1 MDGKNIKEFPDVV
14 NKLSAP
20 YKKSQFEK
28 QRAEAE
34 AKRKREEAENEAAL
48 QDFVKSFDDED
59 DNPNAVSAGPHGG
72 GYGYGQQLGPP
83 RRQQYGSGMPTGG
96 RGGLPSAQGRGMSSG
111 PGSLGPPPQSMG
123 RSGPGSLGPP
133 PPSRGFNGGMNAFE
147 RPPPPPRGPSGGYG
161 QPPPRGPAAAFE
173 RYDQP
178 PQPSRNRDHNPRRSF
193 YDDIEREP
201 RQQAPRSKMPA
212 AFSTSDDE
220 DDRSQ
225 STSRRAPE
233 PEVAKPTIQM
243 SNLPPGT
250 SPAAIKALLPSGITV
265 EGVRIMPPTGAA
277 SVTERKSM
285 SAIVTLSKE
294 TAASDID
301 SAVSQLRDHYLGYGF
316 YLSLS
321 RHLSTAALS
330 SAPIP
335 SLTTG
340 QTATQPFGA
349 KQAVIEDPVKAAH
362 MHAPP
367 GSYRGI
373 APPSSYHAPAAKP
386 TGPVFHVP
394 VQPPSD
400 IRELRLIHKTLEN
413 LLTHGPEFEALLM
426 SRPDVQREEKWAWI
440 WDARSVGGIW
450 YRWRLWELLTGA
462 ENKPGRYLPV
472 FEDMPAW
479 RAPEK
484 ELPFQYVTSL
494 EEFVEEDE
502 YNSSSEDESDNED
515 RGRDRRGME
524 ITPKKEETETFLN
537 PLQKA
542 HFTHLLARLPSN
554 VQKLRRGDV
563 ARVTAFALKM
573 AKRGAGECVDMC
585 VRNVLRPYSATGAN
599 PAYEPSE
606 AEEGEGEGKGKDT
619 SAASLVGLRLIP
631 DIIASALNSG
641 VSSARVYRQLFE
653 KTIDQR
659 RVFERLGKLDR
670 KMGWGRM
677 STEKW
682 KTNVKGELNRWKDS
696 CLFMP
701 GAPEAWLET
710 FLNPKISPD
719 EEAQQKH
726 REEEEE
732 RRKKESRWKAVK
744 EGEAKAR
751 EVEMADAPQ
760 ASVEVEEEE
769 DGAPMEDEELD
780 GVPMEEDNG
789 APMEEDE
796 DLDGA
801 PMAEDAGEP
810 MVMDEDDSNQ
820 ASPPLVQ
827 SIEQVSEIGAGPAI
841 RRRPRAE
848 DMFADSGS
856 EGEDK

>member
-34 AKRKREEAENEAAL
+34 AKRKREEAENAAAL

-59 DNPNAVSAGPHGG
+59 DNPNPVHGG
-72 GYGYGQQLGPP
+72 GYNGGGYGQSGPP
-83 RRQQYGSGMPTGG
+83 RRHYGSAMPIGG
-96 RGGLPSAQGRGMSSG
+96 RGGFSSAQGRGMNSG

-133 PPSRGFNGGMNAFE
+133 PPSRGFNVGVNAFDQ
-147 RPPPPPRGPSGGYG
+147 PPPPHRGPSGGYN

-178 PQPSRNRDHNPRRSF
+178 PPPSRNRDHNDRRSF
-193 YDDIEREP
+193 YDGIEREP
-201 RQQAPRSKMPA
+201 RHQAPRPKMPA

-225 STSRRAPE
+225 LSSRRAPE

-243 SNLPPGT
+243 SNLPPAT
-250 SPAAIKALLPSGITV
+250 SPAAIKALLPASITV

-277 SVTERKSM
+277 SGTERKSM

-330 SAPIP
+330 SAPVL

-349 KQAVIEDPVKAAH
+349 KQALIEDSVKTTH

-373 APPSSYHAPAAKP
+373 APPSSYHGPAAKP

-394 VQPPSD
+394 VSPPSD

-484 ELPFQYVTSL
+484 ELPFQYVTNI
-494 EEFVEEDE
+494 EEFVEEDD
-502 YNSSSEDESDNED
+502 YNSSEEDESDED
-515 RGRDRRGME
+515 EGRGRDRRGME
-524 ITPKKEETETFLN
+524 IQPKKEENETFLN

-542 HFTHLLARLPSN
+542 HLTHLLARLPSN

-573 AKRGAGECVDMC
+573 AKRGAPEVVDMC
-585 VRNVLRPYSATGAN
+585 VQNVLRPYSATGAN
-599 PAYEPSE
+599 PGYEPPE
-606 AEEGEGEGKGKDT
+606 REDGEGEGKVEDT

-659 RVFERLGKLDR
+659 RVFEKLGKLDR

-682 KTNVKGELNRWKDS
+682 KTNLKGELNRWKES

-701 GAPEAWLET
+701 GAPEQWLET
-710 FLNPKISPD
+710 FLNPKISAE
-719 EEAQQKH
+719 EEAQQKA

-732 RRKKESRWKAVK
+732 RKKKESRWKAVK

-751 EVEMADAPQ
+751 EVEMADAPH
-760 ASVEVEEEE
+760 ASVDADENA

-780 GVPMEEDNG
+780 GMPMEEDNG

-796 DLDGA
+796 DVDGV
-801 PMAEDAGEP
+801 PMAEDNGEP
-810 MVMDEDDSNQ
+810 MPMDEDDTKPT
-820 ASPPLVQ
+820 SPTVVQ
-827 SIEQVSEIGAGPAI
+827 SVEPASETGGVPAV

>member
-1 MDGKNIKEFPDVV
+1 
-14 NKLSAP
+14 
-20 YKKSQFEK
+20 
-28 QRAEAE
+28 
-34 AKRKREEAENEAAL
+34 
-48 QDFVKSFDDED
+48 
-59 DNPNAVSAGPHGG
+59 
-72 GYGYGQQLGPP
+72 
-83 RRQQYGSGMPTGG
+83 
-96 RGGLPSAQGRGMSSG
+96 
-111 PGSLGPPPQSMG
+111 
-123 RSGPGSLGPP
+123 
-133 PPSRGFNGGMNAFE
+133 
-147 RPPPPPRGPSGGYG
+147 
-161 QPPPRGPAAAFE
+161 
-173 RYDQP
+173 
-178 PQPSRNRDHNPRRSF
+178 
-193 YDDIEREP
+193 
-201 RQQAPRSKMPA
+201 
-212 AFSTSDDE
+212 
-220 DDRSQ
+220 
-225 STSRRAPE
+225 
-233 PEVAKPTIQM
+233 
-243 SNLPPGT
+243 
-250 SPAAIKALLPSGITV
+250 
-265 EGVRIMPPTGAA
+265 MPPTGAA
-277 SVTERKSM
+277 SATERKSM

-335 SLTTG
+335 SITTG

-349 KQAVIEDPVKAAH
+349 KQAFVEDLVKSTH

-367 GSYRGI
+367 VSYRGI

-386 TGPVFHVP
+386 IGPVFHVP
-394 VQPPSD
+394 VSPPSD

-413 LLTHGPEFEALLM
+413 LLTHGPGFEALLM

-484 ELPFQYVTSL
+484 ELPFQYVTSI
-494 EEFVEEDE
+494 EEFVEEDD
-502 YNSSSEDESDNED
+502 YNSSEEDESDEEEG

-524 ITPKKEETETFLN
+524 IQPKIEENETFLN

-573 AKRGAGECVDMC
+573 AKRGAFEVVDMC
-585 VRNVLRPYSATGAN
+585 VQNVLRPYSATGAN
-599 PAYEPSE
+599 PRCEPHE
-606 AEEGEGEGKGKDT
+606 REDREGERKVEDT

-659 RVFERLGKLDR
+659 RTFEKLGKLDR
-670 KMGWGRM
+670 KLGWGRM

-701 GAPEAWLET
+701 GAPEQWLET
-710 FLNPKISPD
+710 FLNPKISAE
-719 EEAQQKH
+719 EEAQQKT
-726 REEEEE
+726 REEDEE
-732 RRKKESRWKAVK
+732 RKRKESRWKAVK

-751 EVEMADAPQ
+751 EVEMADAPH
-760 ASVEVEEEE
+760 APVNGDEEG

-780 GVPMEEDNG
+780 GMPMEEDNG

-796 DLDGA
+796 DVDGA
-801 PMAEDAGEP
+801 PMAEDDGEP
-810 MVMDEDDSNQ
+810 MIMDEDDTKPT
-820 ASPPLVQ
+820 SPTVVQ
-827 SIEQVSEIGAGPAI
+827 SVEPASEAGGVSAV

>member
-1 MDGKNIKEFPDVV
+1 
-14 NKLSAP
+14 
-20 YKKSQFEK
+20 
-28 QRAEAE
+28 
-34 AKRKREEAENEAAL
+34 
-48 QDFVKSFDDED
+48 
-59 DNPNAVSAGPHGG
+59 
-72 GYGYGQQLGPP
+72 
-83 RRQQYGSGMPTGG
+83 
-96 RGGLPSAQGRGMSSG
+96 
-111 PGSLGPPPQSMG
+111 
-123 RSGPGSLGPP
+123 
-133 PPSRGFNGGMNAFE
+133 
-147 RPPPPPRGPSGGYG
+147 
-161 QPPPRGPAAAFE
+161 
-173 RYDQP
+173 
-178 PQPSRNRDHNPRRSF
+178 
-193 YDDIEREP
+193 
-201 RQQAPRSKMPA
+201 
-212 AFSTSDDE
+212 
-220 DDRSQ
+220 
-225 STSRRAPE
+225 
-233 PEVAKPTIQM
+233 
-243 SNLPPGT
+243 
-250 SPAAIKALLPSGITV
+250 
-265 EGVRIMPPTGAA
+265 
-277 SVTERKSM
+277 M

-321 RHLSTAALS
+321 RHLSTAALQ

-340 QTATQPFGA
+340 HSATQPFGA
-349 KQAVIEDPVKAAH
+349 KQAVIEDPAKAAH

-373 APPSSYHAPAAKP
+373 APPSSYHTPAAKP

-413 LLTHGPEFEALLM
+413 LLTHGPEFEALLT
-426 SRPDVQREEKWAWI
+426 SRPEVQREEKWAWI

-462 ENKPGRYLPV
+462 ENKPGRYVPV

-484 ELPFQYVTSL
+484 ELPFQYVTNL
-494 EEFVEEDE
+494 EEFVEEDD
-502 YNSSSEDESDNED
+502 YNSSSEDESEDED
-515 RGRDRRGME
+515 RGRDRRGMDM
-524 ITPKKEETETFLN
+524 TPKKEENETFLN

-585 VRNVLRPYSATGAN
+585 VRNVLRPYSCTSAN
-599 PAYEPSE
+599 PSYSLPEQ
-606 AEEGEGEGKGKDT
+606 EEGEGEGKVEDT

-631 DIIASALNSG
+631 DLIASALNSG

-659 RVFERLGKLDR
+659 RVFEKLGKLDR
-670 KMGWGRM
+670 KMEWGRM
-677 STEKW
+677 SSEKW
-682 KTNVKGELNRWKDS
+682 KTNVRGELGRWKDS

-701 GAPEAWLET
+701 GAPEGWLET
-710 FLNPKISPD
+710 FNNPKVSPE
-719 EEAQQKH
+719 EEA
-726 REEEEE
+726 RDRARAEEEEK
-732 RRKKESRWKAVK
+732 RKKESRWKAVK

-751 EVEMADAPQ
+751 EVEMADAPH
-760 ASVEVEEEE
+760 ASVKAAAE

-780 GVPMEEDNG
+780 G

-796 DLDGA
+796 GAPMEQDEDADGA
-801 PMAEDAGEP
+801 PMAEDDGEP
-810 MVMDEDDSNQ
+810 MSMDEDDTKP
-820 ASPPLVQ
+820 ALPAPMP
-827 SIEQVSEIGAGPAI
+827 SIEPETGAGPAV
-841 RRRPRAE
+841 RKPRPRAE